1 VKAVA
6 ASGLSTP
13 QTVLASLQGWLSAL
27 FAKIRECRFFFLV
40 RGFCGSTKV
49 CVSKS
54 RVKFDTRAVRSW
66 VIPLLIRMGAGDYP
80 AKAGRIIGLSRQH
93 TWYYVR
99 KLEQCKLIRREK
111 RSNVLFYELTEESKN
126 LLASCEGTVFPS
138 RLYRFD
144 KCQVAYEI
152 VAAGL
157 VPENFKKVEM
167 VNWTALLGTESGV
180 KVRRTTRSWIVHV
193 EVIRGRNPVE
203 VTNLA
208 VNLANRVRDA
218 LVRKYGCVL
227 GDGRVV
233 AGEMAV
239 EDPVASL
246 FGRYFTVRTD
256 KRKIDHSWSVGELEH
271 LQKDAVIEYLQM
283 PERVRNVELQL
294 GELRGDV
301 SKLTA
306 LLTKLC
312 GLYSECPPVSIG
324 EGGNS
329 YVS

>member
-1 VKAVA
+1 MSLSG
-6 ASGLSTP
+6 AS
-13 QTVLASLQGWLSAL
+13 
-27 FAKIRECRFFFLV
+27 KKV
-40 RGFCGSTKV
+40 RA
-49 CVSKS
+49 SKS
-54 RVKFDTRAVRSW
+54 RVKFDTKTVRTW
-66 VIPLLIRMGAGDYP
+66 VLPLLMRIGVGDYP

-99 KLEQCKLIRREK
+99 KLEECGLIRRER
-111 RSNVLFYELTEESKN
+111 RSNVVFYELTGESKN
-126 LLASCEGTVFPS
+126 LVASCEGTVFPA

-152 VAAGL
+152 IAAGL
-157 VPENFKKVEM
+157 APEDFRRVEM
-167 VNWTALLGTESGV
+167 TNWTALLGTELGV

-208 VNLANRVRDA
+208 MNLADRVRDA
-218 LVRKYGCVL
+218 LVSKYGGVL
-227 GDGRVV
+227 GGGKVV
-233 AGEMAV
+233 GGEMAV

-283 PERVRNVELQL
+283 PERVRNVEVQL
-294 GELRGDV
+294 GALRGDL
-301 SKLTA
+301 SKLTEA
-306 LLTKLC
+306 MNRLC
-312 GLYSECPPVSIG
+312 SLEGSVQPGAPVG
-324 EGGNS
+324 EGGNG